1 MGKPA
6 KKVKKPDKC
15 QPLRDRL
22 RQINARILEILELLP
37 EASIGQRPVLLR
49 ELARLQ
55 SSRIQVSA
63 LLAACESSLANASGK
78 TTKKAAK
85 KKSR

>member
-1 MGKPA
+1 MGKRA
-6 KKVKKPDKC
+6 KSRKKRDKC

-22 RQINARILEILELLP
+22 EKINARILEILEFLP
-37 EASIGQRPVLLR
+37 EAPISQRPVLLR

-55 SSRIQVSA
+55 STRTQVLR
-63 LLAACESSLANASGK
+63 LLAACESSLANTSEKA
-78 TTKKAAK
+78 TKKAAK